1 MKKYFLLYAKGI
13 AMGAADVV
21 PGVSGGTVAFITG
34 IYDELLASLASF
46 PRALGLLLRGR
57 IAAAW
62 QAANATFLLV
72 LLAGILTSVLSLAR
86 LITYLLAEQPIA
98 IWSFFFGLILISSH
112 LVAREIQRW
121 NWSRGLSFVLGTGFA
136 YWITV
141 ASPVQLGSDPF
152 TLFCAGAIAICAMI
166 LPGISGSFILVLLG
180 LYSVVLGAVNDLNLA
195 LLMVFA
201 SGCLVGLISFA
212 SVLRWMLIRWRDLS
226 LAFLTGLMLGSLN
239 KVWPWKETLSWRLGS
254 HGESLPLLQGN
265 LLPGQFA
272 EISGQDPQLLLAI
285 SLALSGVLLVVGLE
299 WLARLYQSRSAGA
312 N

>member
-34 IYDELLASLASF
+34 IYDELLRSIASIPA
-46 PRALGLLLRGR
+46 AAIMLLRGR
-57 IAAAW
+57 VRDAW
-62 QAANATFLLV
+62 QAANATFLLI
-72 LLAGILTSVLSLAR
+72 LLLGIMTSVLSLAR
-86 LITYLLAEQPIA
+86 LITYLLVEHPIPV
-98 IWSFFFGLILISSH
+98 WSFFFGLILVSAH

-121 NWSRGLSFVLGTGFA
+121 NWSRALSFALGGGFA

-152 TLFCAGAIAICAMI
+152 SLFIAGAIAICAMI

-180 LYSVVLGAVNDLNLA
+180 LYSVVLGAVKSFDLA
-195 LLMVFA
+195 LLAVFA
-201 SGCLVGLISFA
+201 AGCLVGLVSFA
-212 SVLRWMLIRWRDLS
+212 SLLRWLLVRWRDLS

-239 KVWPWKETLSWRLGS
+239 KIWPWKETLTWRTDR
-254 HGESLPLLQGN
+254 HGEQLPLLQSN
-265 LLPGQFA
+265 LLPERFA

-285 SLALSGVLLVVGLE
+285 ALAVGGVLLVLSLE
-299 WLARLYQSRSAGA
+299 WVAGRSQQSSGRDE
-312 N
+312 